1 MDFSLTEEQEAIRQM
16 AAEFADKELAPH
28 ARELDAKG
36 EYPWENLR
44 KLARYG
50 YLGMMLPEE
59 FGGSGADVLSHT
71 LCVEEVSRAC
81 AATGVIMEIH
91 NSLTCDG
98 IYRFG
103 TDDQKA
109 RYLSALARGEKIGAF
124 ALTEPGAGSDA
135 SGIRTV
141 AVRDGGDF
149 VIDGTKHF
157 ITSAGQAHVYLLFAM
172 TDPSKGTRGISA
184 FIVEKGIPGLSFGPP
199 EDKMGIRASHT
210 GELIFSDCRIPAENL
225 VGSEGE
231 GYKIALA
238 LLDGGRIGIGAQ
250 AVGIARAALDAALRY
265 SQERE
270 QFGQTISSFQ
280 AIQWMLADMATEI
293 EAARLLV
300 YRAAYLRGKGVRCT
314 KEVAMAKVFA
324 SEVAMRTTIKA
335 VQVHG
340 GYGYIREYNVERY
353 MRDAKITEIYEGTS
367 EIMRLLIASALLK
380 ESKGTKER

>member
-36 EYPWENLR
+36 EYPWDNLR

-50 YLGMMLPEE
+50 YLGMMLPAE
-59 FGGSGADVLSHT
+59 FGGSGADALSHT

-103 TDDQKA
+103 TDEQKA
-109 RYLSALARGEKIGAF
+109 RYLPALARGEKIGAF
-124 ALTEPGAGSDA
+124 ALTEPEAGSDP

-141 AVRDGGDF
+141 AARDGNDF
-149 VIDGTKHF
+149 VINGTKHF
-157 ITSAGQAHVYLLFAM
+157 ITGAGQAHVYLLFAM
-172 TDPSKGTRGISA
+172 TDPSKGTKGISA
-184 FIVEKGIPGLSFGPP
+184 FIVEKGMPGLSFGPP

-231 GYKIALA
+231 GYKIALT

-250 AVGIARAALDAALRY
+250 AVGIARAAFDAALRY
-265 SQERE
+265 SQERV
-270 QFGQTISSFQ
+270 QFGQAISGFQ

-300 YRAAYLRGKGVRCT
+300 YRAAYLRDKGVRCT
-314 KEVAMAKVFA
+314 KEVAMAKLFA
-324 SEVAMRTTIKA
+324 SEVAMRTTVKA
-335 VQVHG
+335 VQIHG
-340 GYGYIREYNVERY
+340 GYGYMREYNVERY

-367 EIMRLLIASALLK
+367 EIMRLLIASAVLK
-380 ESKGTKER
+380 ESKGSKER

>member
-1 MDFSLTEEQEAIRQM
+1 MDFSFTEEQEAIRQM

-36 EYPWENLR
+36 EYPWDNLR

-50 YLGMMLPEE
+50 YLGMMLPAE

-81 AATGVIMEIH
+81 AATGLIMEVH

-103 TDDQKA
+103 TDEQKA
-109 RYLSALARGEKIGAF
+109 RYLPALARGEKIGAF

-135 SGIRTV
+135 SGIRTM
-141 AVRDGGDF
+141 AVRDGNDF
-149 VIDGTKHF
+149 VINGTKHF
-157 ITSAGQAHVYLLFAM
+157 ITGAGQAHVYLLFAM
-172 TDPSKGTRGISA
+172 TDPSKGTKGISA
-184 FIVEKGIPGLSFGPP
+184 FIVEKGMPGLSFGPP

-210 GELIFSDCRIPAENL
+210 GELIFSDCRVPAENL

-231 GYKIALA
+231 GYKIALT

-250 AVGIARAALDAALRY
+250 AVGIARAAFDAALRY
-265 SQERE
+265 SQERV
-270 QFGQTISSFQ
+270 QFGQAISGFQ

-314 KEVAMAKVFA
+314 KEVAMAKLFA

-335 VQVHG
+335 VQIHG
-340 GYGYIREYNVERY
+340 GYGYMREYNVERY

-367 EIMRLLIASALLK
+367 EIMRLLIASALLR
-380 ESKGTKER
+380 ESKGSKER

>member
-1 MDFSLTEEQEAIRQM
+1 MDFGLTEEQQAIRQM

-36 EYPWENLR
+36 EYPWDNLR

-50 YLGMMLPEE
+50 YLGMMLPAE

-103 TDDQKA
+103 TDEQKA
-109 RYLSALARGEKIGAF
+109 RYLPALARGEKIGAF
-124 ALTEPGAGSDA
+124 ALTEPGAGSDP

-141 AVRDGGDF
+141 AARDGNDF
-149 VIDGTKHF
+149 VINGTKHF
-157 ITSAGQAHVYLLFAM
+157 ITGAGQAHVYLLFAM
-172 TDPSKGTRGISA
+172 TDPSKGTKGISA
-184 FIVEKGIPGLSFGPP
+184 FIVEKGMPGLSFGPP

-210 GELIFSDCRIPAENL
+210 GELIFSDCRVPAENL

-231 GYKIALA
+231 GYKIALT

-250 AVGIARAALDAALRY
+250 AVGIARAAFDAALRY
-265 SQERE
+265 SQERV
-270 QFGQTISSFQ
+270 QFGQAISGFQ

-314 KEVAMAKVFA
+314 KEVAMAKLFA
-324 SEVAMRTTIKA
+324 SEVAMKTTIKA
-335 VQVHG
+335 VQIHG
-340 GYGYIREYNVERY
+340 GYGYMREYNVERY

-380 ESKGTKER
+380 ESKER

>member
-16 AAEFADKELAPH
+16 AAEFADKELGPH

-36 EYPWENLR
+36 EYPWDNLR

-50 YLGMMLPEE
+50 YLGMMLPAE

-103 TDDQKA
+103 TDEQKA
-109 RYLSALARGEKIGAF
+109 RYLPALARGEKIGAF
-124 ALTEPGAGSDA
+124 ALTEPGAGSDP

-141 AVRDGGDF
+141 AARDGNDF
-149 VIDGTKHF
+149 VINGTKHF
-157 ITSAGQAHVYLLFAM
+157 ITGAGQAHLYLLFAM
-172 TDPSKGTRGISA
+172 TDPSKGTKGISA
-184 FIVEKGIPGLSFGPP
+184 FIVEKGMPGLSFGPP

-210 GELIFSDCRIPAENL
+210 GELIFRDCRVPAENL

-231 GYKIALA
+231 GYKIALT

-250 AVGIARAALDAALRY
+250 AVGISRAAFDAALRY
-265 SQERE
+265 SQERV
-270 QFGQTISSFQ
+270 QFGQAISGFQ

-314 KEVAMAKVFA
+314 KEVAMAKLFA

-335 VQVHG
+335 VQIHG
-340 GYGYIREYNVERY
+340 GYGYMREYNVERY

-380 ESKGTKER
+380 ESKGSKER

>member
-1 MDFSLTEEQEAIRQM
+1 MDFGLTEEQQAIRQM

-36 EYPWENLR
+36 EYPWDNLR

-50 YLGMMLPEE
+50 YLGMMLPAE

-103 TDDQKA
+103 TDEQKA
-109 RYLSALARGEKIGAF
+109 RYLPALARGEKIGAF
-124 ALTEPGAGSDA
+124 ALTEPGAGSDP

-141 AVRDGGDF
+141 AARDGNDF
-149 VIDGTKHF
+149 VINGTKHF
-157 ITSAGQAHVYLLFAM
+157 ITGAGQAHVYLLFAM
-172 TDPSKGTRGISA
+172 TDPSKGTKGISA
-184 FIVEKGIPGLSFGPP
+184 FIVEKGMPGLSFGPP

-210 GELIFSDCRIPAENL
+210 GELIFSDCRVPAENL

-231 GYKIALA
+231 GYKIALT

-250 AVGIARAALDAALRY
+250 AVGIARAAFDAALRY
-265 SQERE
+265 SQERV
-270 QFGQTISSFQ
+270 QFGQAISGFQ

-300 YRAAYLRGKGVRCT
+300 YRAAYLRSKGVRCT
-314 KEVAMAKVFA
+314 KEVAMAKLFA
-324 SEVAMRTTIKA
+324 SEVAMKTTIKA
-335 VQVHG
+335 VQIHG
-340 GYGYIREYNVERY
+340 GYGYMREYNVERY

-380 ESKGTKER
+380 ESKER

>member
-36 EYPWENLR
+36 EYPWDNLR

-50 YLGMMLPEE
+50 YLGMMLPAE
-59 FGGSGADVLSHT
+59 FGGSGADALSHT

-103 TDDQKA
+103 TDEQKA
-109 RYLSALARGEKIGAF
+109 RYLPALARGEKIGAF
-124 ALTEPGAGSDA
+124 ALTEPEAGSDP

-141 AVRDGGDF
+141 AARDGNDF
-149 VIDGTKHF
+149 VINGTKHF
-157 ITSAGQAHVYLLFAM
+157 ITGAGQAHVYLLFAM
-172 TDPSKGTRGISA
+172 TDPSKGTKGISA
-184 FIVEKGIPGLSFGPP
+184 FIVEKGMPGLSFGPP

-231 GYKIALA
+231 GYKIALT

-250 AVGIARAALDAALRY
+250 AVGIARAAFDAALRY
-265 SQERE
+265 SQERV
-270 QFGQTISSFQ
+270 QFGQAISGFQ

-300 YRAAYLRGKGVRCT
+300 YRAAYLRDKGVRCT
-314 KEVAMAKVFA
+314 KEVAIAKLFA
-324 SEVAMRTTIKA
+324 SEVAMRTTVKA
-335 VQVHG
+335 VQIHG
-340 GYGYIREYNVERY
+340 GYGYMREYNVERY

-367 EIMRLLIASALLK
+367 EIMRLLIASAILK
-380 ESKGTKER
+380 ESKGSKER

>member
-36 EYPWENLR
+36 EYPWDNLR

-50 YLGMMLPEE
+50 YLGMMLPAE

-103 TDDQKA
+103 TDEQKA
-109 RYLSALARGEKIGAF
+109 RYLPALARGEKIGAF
-124 ALTEPGAGSDA
+124 ALTEPGAGSDP

-141 AVRDGGDF
+141 AARDGNDF
-149 VIDGTKHF
+149 VINGTKHF
-157 ITSAGQAHVYLLFAM
+157 ITGAGQAHVYLLFAM
-172 TDPSKGTRGISA
+172 TDPSKGTKGISA
-184 FIVEKGIPGLSFGPP
+184 FIVEKGMPGLSFGPP

-231 GYKIALA
+231 GYKIALT

-250 AVGIARAALDAALRY
+250 AVGIARAAFDAALRY
-265 SQERE
+265 SQERV
-270 QFGQTISSFQ
+270 QFGQAISGFQ

-300 YRAAYLRGKGVRCT
+300 YRAAYLRDKGVRCT
-314 KEVAMAKVFA
+314 KEVAMAKLFA
-324 SEVAMRTTIKA
+324 SEVAMRTTVKA
-335 VQVHG
+335 VQIHG
-340 GYGYIREYNVERY
+340 GYGYMREYNVERY

-367 EIMRLLIASALLK
+367 EIMRLLIASAVLK
-380 ESKGTKER
+380 ESKGSKER

>member
-16 AAEFADKELAPH
+16 AAEFADKELRPH

-36 EYPWENLR
+36 EYPWDNLH

-59 FGGSGADVLSHT
+59 FGGSGADVLSNT
-71 LCVEEVSRAC
+71 LCVEEISRAC
-81 AATGVIMEIH
+81 AATGVIVEIH

-103 TDDQKA
+103 TDEQKA
-109 RYLSALARGEKIGAF
+109 RYLPALARGEKIGAF

-135 SGIRTV
+135 SGIRTI
-141 AVRDGGDF
+141 AVRDGDHF
-149 VIDGTKHF
+149 VINGTKHF
-157 ITSAGQAHVYLLFAM
+157 ITGAGQAHVYLLFAM
-172 TDPSKGTRGISA
+172 TDPPKGTRGISV
-184 FIVEKGIPGLSFGPP
+184 FIVEKGMPGLSFGSP

-210 GELIFSDCRIPAENL
+210 GELIFSDCRVPVDNL
-225 VGSEGE
+225 VGSEGD
-231 GYKIALA
+231 GYKIALT

-265 SQERE
+265 SQERV
-270 QFGQTISSFQ
+270 QFGQAISSFQ

-314 KEVAMAKVFA
+314 KEVAMAKLFA
-324 SEVAMRTTIKA
+324 AEVAMRTTMKA
-335 VQVHG
+335 VQIHG
-340 GYGYIREYNVERY
+340 GYGYMREYNVERY

-380 ESKGTKER
+380 ESKESKER

>member
-1 MDFSLTEEQEAIRQM
+1 
-16 AAEFADKELAPH
+16 
-28 ARELDAKG
+28 
-36 EYPWENLR
+36 
-44 KLARYG
+44 
-50 YLGMMLPEE
+50 
-59 FGGSGADVLSHT
+59 DVLSHT

-103 TDDQKA
+103 TDEQKA
-109 RYLSALARGEKIGAF
+109 RYLPALARGEKIGAF
-124 ALTEPGAGSDA
+124 ALTEPGAGSDS

-141 AVRDGGDF
+141 AARDGNDF
-149 VIDGTKHF
+149 VINGTKHF
-157 ITSAGQAHVYLLFAM
+157 ITGAGQAHVYLLFAM
-172 TDPSKGTRGISA
+172 TDPSKGTKGISA
-184 FIVEKGIPGLSFGPP
+184 FIVEKGMPGLSFGPP

-210 GELIFSDCRIPAENL
+210 GELIFSDCRVPAENL

-231 GYKIALA
+231 GYKIALT

-250 AVGIARAALDAALRY
+250 AVGIARAAFDAALRY
-265 SQERE
+265 SQERV
-270 QFGQTISSFQ
+270 QFGQAISGFQ

-314 KEVAMAKVFA
+314 KEVAMAKLFA

-335 VQVHG
+335 VQIHG
-340 GYGYIREYNVERY
+340 GYGYMREYNVERY

-367 EIMRLLIASALLK
+367 EIMRLLIASALLR
-380 ESKGTKER
+380 ESKGSKER

>member
-16 AAEFADKELAPH
+16 AAEFADKDLAPH

-36 EYPWENLR
+36 EYPWDNLR

-50 YLGMMLPEE
+50 YLGMMLPAE

-103 TDDQKA
+103 TDEQKA
-109 RYLSALARGEKIGAF
+109 RYLPALARGEKIGAF
-124 ALTEPGAGSDA
+124 ALTEPGAGSDP

-141 AVRDGGDF
+141 AARDGNDF
-149 VIDGTKHF
+149 VINGTKHF
-157 ITSAGQAHVYLLFAM
+157 ITGAGQAHLYLLFAM
-172 TDPSKGTRGISA
+172 TDPSKGTKGISA
-184 FIVEKGIPGLSFGPP
+184 FIVEKGMPGLSFGPP

-210 GELIFSDCRIPAENL
+210 GELIFSDCRVPAENL

-231 GYKIALA
+231 GYKIALT

-250 AVGIARAALDAALRY
+250 AVGIARAAFDAALRY
-265 SQERE
+265 SQERV
-270 QFGQTISSFQ
+270 QFGQAISGFQ

-314 KEVAMAKVFA
+314 KEVAMAKLFA

-335 VQVHG
+335 VQIHG
-340 GYGYIREYNVERY
+340 GYGYMREYNVERY

-380 ESKGTKER
+380 ESKGSKER

>member
-16 AAEFADKELAPH
+16 AAELADKELAPH

-36 EYPWENLR
+36 EYPWDNLR

-50 YLGMMLPEE
+50 YLGMMLPAE

-103 TDDQKA
+103 TDEQKA
-109 RYLSALARGEKIGAF
+109 RYLPALARGEKVGAF

-141 AVRDGGDF
+141 AVRDGNDF
-149 VIDGTKHF
+149 VINGTKHF
-157 ITSAGQAHVYLLFAM
+157 ITGAGQAHVYLLFAM
-172 TDPSKGTRGISA
+172 TDPSKGTKGISA
-184 FIVEKGIPGLSFGPP
+184 FIVEKGMPGLSFGPP

-210 GELIFSDCRIPAENL
+210 GELIFSDCRVPAENL

-231 GYKIALA
+231 GYKIALT

-250 AVGIARAALDAALRY
+250 AVGIARAAFDAALRY
-265 SQERE
+265 SQERV
-270 QFGQTISSFQ
+270 QFGQAISGFQ
-280 AIQWMLADMATEI
+280 AVQWMLADMATEI

-314 KEVAMAKVFA
+314 KEVAMAKLFA

-335 VQVHG
+335 VQIHG
-340 GYGYIREYNVERY
+340 GYGYMREYNVERY

-380 ESKGTKER
+380 ESKESKER

>member
-36 EYPWENLR
+36 EYPWDNLR

-50 YLGMMLPEE
+50 YLGMMLPAE

-91 NSLTCDG
+91 SSLTCDG

-103 TDDQKA
+103 TDEQKA
-109 RYLSALARGEKIGAF
+109 RYLPALARGEKIGAF
-124 ALTEPGAGSDA
+124 ALTEPGAGSDP

-141 AVRDGGDF
+141 AARDGNDF
-149 VIDGTKHF
+149 VINGTKHF
-157 ITSAGQAHVYLLFAM
+157 ITGAGQAHVYLLFAM
-172 TDPSKGTRGISA
+172 TDPSKGTKGISA
-184 FIVEKGIPGLSFGPP
+184 FIVEKGMPGLSFGPP

-210 GELIFSDCRIPAENL
+210 GELIFRDCRVPAENL

-231 GYKIALA
+231 GYKIALT

-250 AVGIARAALDAALRY
+250 AVGIARAAFDAALRY
-265 SQERE
+265 SQERV
-270 QFGQTISSFQ
+270 QFGQAISGFQ

-314 KEVAMAKVFA
+314 KEVAMAKLFA

-335 VQVHG
+335 VQIHG
-340 GYGYIREYNVERY
+340 GYGYMREYNVERY

-367 EIMRLLIASALLK
+367 EIMRLLIASALLR
-380 ESKGTKER
+380 ESKGSKER

>member
-1 MDFSLTEEQEAIRQM
+1 MDFSLTEEQEAMRKM
-16 AAEFADKELAPH
+16 AAEFADREISPH
-28 ARELDAKG
+28 ARENDATG

-44 KLARYG
+44 KLAKCG

-59 FGGSGADVLSHT
+59 FGGSGVDVLSHT
-71 LCVEEVSRAC
+71 LCVEEISRAC

-103 TDDQKA
+103 TDEQKA
-109 RYLSALARGEKIGAF
+109 RYLPALARGEWMGAF

-141 AVRDGGDF
+141 AVRDGDSY
-149 VIDGTKHF
+149 VINGTKHF
-157 ITSAGQAHVYLLFAM
+157 VTGSGEAHVYLLFAM
-172 TDPSKGTRGISA
+172 TDPSRGTKGISA
-184 FIVEKGIPGLSFGPP
+184 FIVEKGVPGLTFGPP
-199 EDKMGIRASHT
+199 EEKMGIRASHA
-210 GELIFSDCRIPAENL
+210 GELIFTDCVVPAENL
-225 VGSEGE
+225 VGTEGE
-231 GYKIALA
+231 GYKIALT

-250 AVGIARAALDAALRY
+250 AVGIARAALDAALKY
-265 SQERE
+265 SKERV
-270 QFGQTISSFQ
+270 QFGQAISNFQ

-300 YRAAYLRGKGVRCT
+300 YRAAHLRGKGVRCT
-314 KEVAMAKVFA
+314 KEVAMAKLFA

-335 VQVHG
+335 VQIHG
-340 GYGYIREYNVERY
+340 GYGYTKEYNVERY

-380 ESKGTKER
+380 EN

>member
-1 MDFSLTEEQEAIRQM
+1 MDFSLTEEQEAMRKM
-16 AAEFADKELAPH
+16 AAEFADREISPH
-28 ARELDAKG
+28 ARENDATG

-44 KLARYG
+44 KLAKCG

-59 FGGSGADVLSHT
+59 SGGSGVDVLSHT
-71 LCVEEVSRAC
+71 LCVEEISRAC

-103 TDDQKA
+103 TDEQKA
-109 RYLSALARGEKIGAF
+109 RYLPALARGEWMGAF

-141 AVRDGGDF
+141 AVRDGDSY
-149 VIDGTKHF
+149 VINGTKHF
-157 ITSAGQAHVYLLFAM
+157 VTGSGEAHVYLLFAM
-172 TDPSKGTRGISA
+172 TDPSRGTKGISA
-184 FIVEKGIPGLSFGPP
+184 FIVEKGVPGLTFGPP
-199 EDKMGIRASHT
+199 EEKMGIRASHA
-210 GELIFSDCRIPAENL
+210 GELIFTDCVVPAENL
-225 VGSEGE
+225 VGTEGE
-231 GYKIALA
+231 GYKIALT

-250 AVGIARAALDAALRY
+250 AVGIARAALDAALKY
-265 SQERE
+265 SKERV
-270 QFGQTISSFQ
+270 QFGQAISNFQ

-300 YRAAYLRGKGVRCT
+300 YRAAHLRGKGVRCT
-314 KEVAMAKVFA
+314 KEVAMAKLFA

-335 VQVHG
+335 VQIHG
-340 GYGYIREYNVERY
+340 GYGYTKEYNVERY

-380 ESKGTKER
+380 EN

>member
-1 MDFSLTEEQEAIRQM
+1 VDFSLTEEQEAIRQM
-16 AAEFADKELAPH
+16 AAELADKELAPH

-36 EYPWENLR
+36 EYPWDNLR

-50 YLGMMLPEE
+50 YLGMMLPAE

-103 TDDQKA
+103 TDEQKA
-109 RYLSALARGEKIGAF
+109 RYLPALARGEKVGAF

-141 AVRDGGDF
+141 AVRDGNDF
-149 VIDGTKHF
+149 VINGTKHF
-157 ITSAGQAHVYLLFAM
+157 ITGAGQAHVYLLFAM
-172 TDPSKGTRGISA
+172 TDPSKGTKGISA
-184 FIVEKGIPGLSFGPP
+184 FIVEKGMPGLSFGPP

-210 GELIFSDCRIPAENL
+210 GELIFSDCRVPAENL

-231 GYKIALA
+231 GYKIALT

-250 AVGIARAALDAALRY
+250 AVGIARAAFDAALRY
-265 SQERE
+265 SQERV
-270 QFGQTISSFQ
+270 QFGQAISGFQ
-280 AIQWMLADMATEI
+280 AVQWMLADMATEI

-314 KEVAMAKVFA
+314 KEVAMAKLFA

-335 VQVHG
+335 VQIHG
-340 GYGYIREYNVERY
+340 GYGYMREYNVERY

-380 ESKGTKER
+380 ESKESKER

>member
-1 MDFSLTEEQEAIRQM
+1 VDFSLTEEQEAIRQM
-16 AAEFADKELAPH
+16 AAELADKELAPH

-36 EYPWENLR
+36 EYPWDNLR

-50 YLGMMLPEE
+50 YLGMMLPAE

-103 TDDQKA
+103 TAEQKA
-109 RYLSALARGEKIGAF
+109 RYLPALARGEKVGAF

-141 AVRDGGDF
+141 AVRDGNDF
-149 VIDGTKHF
+149 VINGTKHF
-157 ITSAGQAHVYLLFAM
+157 ITGAGQAHVYLLFAM
-172 TDPSKGTRGISA
+172 TDPSKGTKGISA
-184 FIVEKGIPGLSFGPP
+184 FIVEKGMPGLSFGPP

-210 GELIFSDCRIPAENL
+210 GELIFSDCRVPAENL

-231 GYKIALA
+231 GYKIALT

-250 AVGIARAALDAALRY
+250 AVGIARAAFDAALRY
-265 SQERE
+265 SQERV
-270 QFGQTISSFQ
+270 QFGQAISGFQ
-280 AIQWMLADMATEI
+280 AVQWMLADMATEI

-314 KEVAMAKVFA
+314 KEVAMAKLFA

-335 VQVHG
+335 VQIHG
-340 GYGYIREYNVERY
+340 GYGYMREYNVERY

-380 ESKGTKER
+380 ESKESKER